1 MTNCDDEMTTA
12 ILVTDITDHFPT
24 ILINKAKNVN
34 AMKNFNNENG
44 FVYKRKYTDDNV
56 SYFKRKLSQVNWD
69 DTLHGLDSWYIFGF
83 VKSF

>member
-1 MTNCDDEMTTA
+1 M
-12 ILVTDITDHFPT
+12 ITQYFTLKT

-34 AMKNFNNENG
+34 AKKNLNNENG

-69 DTLHGLDSWYIFGF
+69 DILHGIDADCDYNNALINLM
-83 VKSF
+83 KSMTNAYH